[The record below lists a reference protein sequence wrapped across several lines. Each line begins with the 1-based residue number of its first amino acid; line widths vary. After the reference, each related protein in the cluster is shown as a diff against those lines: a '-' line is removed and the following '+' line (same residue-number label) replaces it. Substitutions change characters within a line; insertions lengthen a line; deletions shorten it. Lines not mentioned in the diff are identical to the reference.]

1 MLCKLFFLPLMI
13 NTFRLV
19 LFALSQSK
27 FWKRLEKILKA
38 AGYFAM
44 HLTPPTADQ
53 RGIVYV
59 IYNDGE
65 WLTYPDVWDPSQPSN
80 APSLVVPNGR
90 YQPVD
95 SIGKVWREN
104 ADVRNRL
111 GWAYGPQSKF
121 TGRMQLYLVQSGMP
135 SGDYSHFFFID
146 HGKWGVALLLN
157 SVDMGPNK
165 WEVAG
170 TY

>member
-1 MLCKLFFLPLMI
+1 MLYKLVFLPLMI

-65 WLTYPDVWDPSQPSN
+65 WLTYPDVWDPS
-80 APSLVVPNGR
+80 R
-90 YQPVD
+90 KMYC
-95 SIGKVWREN
+95 
-104 ADVRNRL
+104 VRINETKRKNHEVN
-111 GWAYGPQSKF
+111 Y
-121 TGRMQLYLVQSGMP
+121 
-135 SGDYSHFFFID
+135 ID
-146 HGKWGVALLLN
+146 
-157 SVDMGPNK
+157 
-165 WEVAG
+165 
-170 TY
+170 